1 MEFASSVTYPLD
13 NSAIIHLAAFRKE
26 YTNAFRIAITLKE
39 PVCVQTLQTALT
51 HITPRFPTVI
61 AGIKRDL
68 FQYEVVPVSTPP
80 QVQKEQGH
88 LVPMTKDEIRR
99 CAFRVMYH
107 KNTVAGEF
115 FHSLTDG
122 YGGMVVMNTLIAEY
136 LRRRHSVFIPATDLI
151 LDTKVSAVHE
161 ELIDDYF
168 THAGQKAAVL
178 NHRRVYQLPGKPS
191 SDHRTHITTE
201 VFDAETIRNT
211 AHRYGVS
218 VTTLLTAVMSASIID
233 IQKRHAESKHLKPVQ
248 IMVPVNLRRLFPSR
262 TLRNFSLFALP
273 CIAPQTLDNAFESL
287 LHSIEKQLS
296 EQTTREYMAGIM
308 ATHTNAERF
317 PLYRG
322 LPLLMKL
329 LILRIGHQLF
339 GEGNSCISLSNLGV
353 ISLPFEMRDYV
364 EDINFALTPRIKSPY
379 NCGIVTYDGV
389 MSINF
394 SRHSAE
400 PELEEVFF
408 AKLQQL
414 ICIEV

>member
-1 MEFASSVTYPLD
+1 MEFTSSVTYPLD
-13 NSAIIHLAAFRKE
+13 NSAIIHLAAIRKE

-39 PVCVQTLQTALT
+39 PVCEHTLQAALT

-61 AGIKRDL
+61 AGMKRGL
-68 FQYEVVPVSTPP
+68 FQYKVVPVSAPL
-80 QVQKEQGH
+80 QVQKEQGK

-99 CAFRVMYH
+99 CAFRVMYN
-107 KNTVAGEF
+107 KNIVAGEF

-136 LRRRHSVFIPATDLI
+136 LRRKHSVPVPTTDLL
-151 LDTKVSAVHE
+151 LDTNVSAVND
-161 ELIDDYF
+161 ELTDDYF
-168 THAGQKAAVL
+168 TYAGKKAALL
-178 NHRRVYQLPGKPS
+178 NHRRVYQLPGKRS
-191 SDHRTHITTE
+191 NDHQAHITTK
-201 VFDAETIRNT
+201 VFNAETIRNT

-233 IQKRHAESKHLKPVQ
+233 IQKRHAESKHLKPIQ

-273 CIAPQTLDNAFESL
+273 CVVPQTFDDSFESL
-287 LHSIEKQLS
+287 LHSIKKQLS
-296 EQTTREYMAGIM
+296 EQTTRAYMAGIM

-317 PLYRG
+317 LLYRG
-322 LPLLMKL
+322 LPLLIKL

-364 EDINFALTPRIKSPY
+364 EGIDFALTPRIKSPY
-379 NCGIVTYDGV
+379 NCGIVSYDGV

-408 AKLQQL
+408 AKLRQL
-414 ICIEV
+414 MCIEV